1 MGADTIKAQWF
12 WSVHHPVGLLFFC
25 LVALSLLTM
34 LPSQGLAGTQGI
46 EAAPTC
52 PPFPS
57 RKDGLVTGALVE
69 MEPPCQPAAFAF
81 YSSDGRSHTLQSF
94 RGQPVLLNLWAT
106 WCTPCVREMPSL
118 LELDRTG
125 GQSGIRVIALNQ
137 DINGERAAAP
147 FLEKNGWSNLGLWL
161 DRKNNAARVLG
172 VPGLPVSFLFNRDGL
187 MVARLAG
194 ETDWSSAVMAG
205 ILHRLVGNPV
215 TGQAPTEAVE
225 VVPTPS
231 PEDG

>member
-1 MGADTIKAQWF
+1 MKAPWF
-12 WSVHHPVGLLFFC
+12 WRVHRHISLVFFC

-34 LPSQGLAGTQGI
+34 LPSQGLAEAQDTGTV
-46 EAAPTC
+46 PTC

-69 MEPPCQPAAFAF
+69 MEPPCRPAAFTF
-81 YSSDGRSHTLQSF
+81 YSSDGRTHTLQSF

-125 GQSGIRVIALNQ
+125 SPGGVRVIALNQ

-161 DRKNNAARVLG
+161 DQKNNAARALR
-172 VPGLPVSFLFNRDGL
+172 VPGLPVSFLFNSDGL

-194 ETDWSSAVMAG
+194 EADWSSAAMAG
-205 ILHRLVGNPV
+205 ILYRLAGNPV
-215 TGQAPTEAVE
+215 TGQAPTEPGD
-225 VVPTPS
+225 VVPMPS